1 MTEPVRKKTGQA
13 GKSCLNIEGL
23 RAQKICK
30 TYGTQENPVYALKET
45 SFQIPKGQFAAI
57 LGPSGC
63 GKSTL
68 LHVLGGI
75 EEPDG
80 GSVWIKGKDL
90 YQMER
95 SKRAV
100 FRRRSIGMVYQ
111 SIFLL
116 PALNIEE
123 NIILPLLLDGR
134 RAKEKQLLGLLRETG
149 LEAKREALPSQ
160 LSGGQQRAAI
170 ARALVMS
177 PSVLL
182 ADEPT
187 GNLDK
192 ANRNGVMELFR
203 RLNDIYQVTILMVT
217 HDEELARQC
226 DRILYMEDGQII
238 RDREL

>member
-1 MTEPVRKKTGQA
+1 MKEAGKNKTTKTGKA
-13 GKSCLNIEGL
+13 SLEREGL
-23 RAQKICK
+23 RAEKICK

-45 SFQIPKGQFAAI
+45 SFQIPGGQFAAI

-134 RAKEKQLLGLLRETG
+134 RAREKQLLGLLRETG

-160 LSGGQQRAAI
+160 LSGGQPFHLFAF
-170 ARALVMS
+170 
-177 PSVLL
+177 
-182 ADEPT
+182 
-187 GNLDK
+187 
-192 ANRNGVMELFR
+192 RNAFGF
-203 RLNDIYQVTILMVT
+203 DT
-217 HDEELARQC
+217 
-226 DRILYMEDGQII
+226 
-238 RDREL
+238 

>member
-1 MTEPVRKKTGQA
+1 MTEPVRKKTGQV
-13 GKSCLNIEGL
+13 GKPCLNIEGL

-100 FRRRSIGMVYQ
+100 FRRRSIGMVMYQ
-111 SIFLL
+111 SYF
-116 PALNIEE
+116 PSF
-123 NIILPLLLDGR
+123 
-134 RAKEKQLLGLLRETG
+134 RAE
-149 LEAKREALPSQ
+149 
-160 LSGGQQRAAI
+160 
-170 ARALVMS
+170 
-177 PSVLL
+177 
-182 ADEPT
+182 
-187 GNLDK
+187 
-192 ANRNGVMELFR
+192 
-203 RLNDIYQVTILMVT
+203 
-217 HDEELARQC
+217 H
-226 DRILYMEDGQII
+226 
-238 RDREL
+238 

>member
-13 GKSCLNIEGL
+13 GKPSLDREGL
-23 RAQKICK
+23 RTQKICK
-30 TYGTQENPVYALKET
+30 TYGTRENPVYALKET

-149 LEAKREALPSQ
+149 LKEKREALPSQ
-160 LSGGQQRAAI
+160 LSGGQQQRAAI

-177 PSVLL
+177 PSLSMW
-182 ADEPT
+182 AT
-187 GNLDK
+187 
-192 ANRNGVMELFR
+192 
-203 RLNDIYQVTILMVT
+203 
-217 HDEELARQC
+217 
-226 DRILYMEDGQII
+226 
-238 RDREL
+238 

>member
-1 MTEPVRKKTGQA
+1 MKEAGKNKTTKTGKA
-13 GKSCLNIEGL
+13 SLEREGL
-23 RAQKICK
+23 RAEKICK

-45 SFQIPKGQFAAI
+45 SFQIPGGQFAAI

-134 RAKEKQLLGLLRETG
+134 RARGKTAARIIAGDRAGSKTG
-149 LEAKREALPSQ
+149 SPSQ
-160 LSGGQQRAAI
+160 PAFRWTAAAGRHCQSACHVPFDPAGRRAH
-170 ARALVMS
+170 R
-177 PSVLL
+177 
-182 ADEPT
+182 EP
-187 GNLDK
+187 G
-192 ANRNGVMELFR
+192 
-203 RLNDIYQVTILMVT
+203 
-217 HDEELARQC
+217 
-226 DRILYMEDGQII
+226 
-238 RDREL
+238 

>member
-13 GKSCLNIEGL
+13 GKPSLDREGL

-149 LEAKREALPSQ
+149 PGSKTGSPSQ
-160 LSGGQQRAAI
+160 PAFRWTAAAGRHCQSACHVPFDPAGRRAH
-170 ARALVMS
+170 R
-177 PSVLL
+177 
-182 ADEPT
+182 EP
-187 GNLDK
+187 G
-192 ANRNGVMELFR
+192 
-203 RLNDIYQVTILMVT
+203 
-217 HDEELARQC
+217 
-226 DRILYMEDGQII
+226 
-238 RDREL
+238 